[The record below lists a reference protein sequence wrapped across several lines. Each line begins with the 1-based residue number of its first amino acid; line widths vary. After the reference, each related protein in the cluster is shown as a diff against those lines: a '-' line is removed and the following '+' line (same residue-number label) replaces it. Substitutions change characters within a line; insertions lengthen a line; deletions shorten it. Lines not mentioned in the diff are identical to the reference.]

1 VSILLTEGQLSFPSQ
16 FFQKRTNSG
25 VLCRRRFSG
34 ISFLLCD
41 EPFGATA
48 EAMED
53 AEITFLPAET
63 FNHLLEADPKLSYAM
78 LQKIAYELGEASKTI
93 TFLAQ
98 KTVRER
104 LEVLCY

>member
-1 VSILLTEGQLSFPSQ
+1 MGYRS
-16 FFQKRTNSG
+16 
-25 VLCRRRFSG
+25 
-34 ISFLLCD
+34 LLCD

-93 TFLAQ
+93 TFWHRKQFA
-98 KTVRER
+98 
-104 LEVLCY
+104 

>member
-1 VSILLTEGQLSFPSQ
+1 MGYRS
-16 FFQKRTNSG
+16 
-25 VLCRRRFSG
+25 
-34 ISFLLCD
+34 LLCD

-78 LQKIAYELGEASKTI
+78 LQKIAYELGEGI
-93 TFLAQ
+93 
-98 KTVRER
+98 
-104 LEVLCY
+104 

>member
-1 VSILLTEGQLSFPSQ
+1 MSRSEQQLKQ
-16 FFQKRTNSG
+16 WKMLR
-25 VLCRRRFSG
+25 
-34 ISFLLCD
+34 
-41 EPFGATA
+41 
-48 EAMED
+48 
-53 AEITFLPAET
+53 ITFLPAET

-104 LEVLCY
+104 LAEVLLLLEQKAWN